1 MFLSSLLLLWCAHCC
16 RQGGPVYELF
26 AVLVHQGSADF
37 GHYYAF
43 IKNFVDGQWYKFND
57 ENVQRVAEKH
67 VVTERYSQMPGSPM
81 RRGAY
86 GVPVS
91 SSAALGVR
99 VPHCCCCFPSI
110 LFV

>member
-1 MFLSSLLLLWCAHCC
+1 
-16 RQGGPVYELF
+16 
-26 AVLVHQGSADF
+26 VLVHQGSADF

-99 VPHCCCCFPSI
+99 FALTPSSSLQSFPLWNLSC
-110 LFV
+110 VRVCGD